1 MELIIKK
8 ECWMIREAMELLF
21 LAANKEELS
30 ENKYLWNLRKFEQEL
45 TEELALQKEFLAM
58 AKEIPVTPA
67 IRKYFE
73 PFQKEGLECL
83 AKCLIWTFGGE
94 QTDSVEEMKALALNE
109 FRQYPLDDF
118 PVFDRIGETLNLK
131 KEERRR
137 FAASVKKLDLEEKF
151 QGRLILAFE
160 SYEESLDELGAL
172 LEEALP
178 LLLPYRTRMQRQ
190 ALRMQQEW
198 QAYFA
203 KKSLSDFCG
212 MTGVYVDESLYRAV
226 EIVPNLVNGPFM
238 VLNMDDGEPQEDVLV
253 IRIGFL
259 MREKVCAGAAGRR
272 DKNGNPSLHKGY
284 AALWKRNSGQVRAD
298 HSHHLLPHER
308 ASPGRTDPD
317 TAAGKTDLLQPG

>member
-21 LAANKEELS
+21 LAANKEEFS

-58 AKEIPVTPA
+58 AKEIPATPA

-94 QTDSVEEMKALALNE
+94 TTDSVEEMKALALNE

-118 PVFDRIGETLNLK
+118 PAFDRIGETLNLK

-160 SYEESLDELGAL
+160 SYEESLDELG
-172 LEEALP
+172 
-178 LLLPYRTRMQRQ
+178 
-190 ALRMQQEW
+190 
-198 QAYFA
+198 
-203 KKSLSDFCG
+203 
-212 MTGVYVDESLYRAV
+212 
-226 EIVPNLVNGPFM
+226 
-238 VLNMDDGEPQEDVLV
+238 
-253 IRIGFL
+253 
-259 MREKVCAGAAGRR
+259 GAAGR
-272 DKNGNPSLHKGY
+272 GI
-284 AALWKRNSGQVRAD
+284 AASAPVQDAD
-298 HSHHLLPHER
+298 
-308 ASPGRTDPD
+308 A
-317 TAAGKTDLLQPG
+317 AAGVTDATGMAGLFCQKKSVGFLRNDGRICGRKPVPGGGNCA